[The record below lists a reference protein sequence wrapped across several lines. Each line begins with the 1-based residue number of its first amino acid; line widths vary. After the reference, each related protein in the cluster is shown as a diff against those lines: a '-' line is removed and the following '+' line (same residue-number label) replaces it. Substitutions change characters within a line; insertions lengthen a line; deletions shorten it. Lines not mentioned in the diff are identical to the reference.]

1 MLYRNYGKTNE
12 KVSTLGFGLMRLPLS
27 DGKIDR
33 SKSSELLDYAI
44 SRGLNYLD
52 TAYPYHNGESEEF
65 LGEYL
70 KSRNIREKVFIAT
83 KLPSF
88 LIKTRDDFEKYF
100 NEQMKKLQLD
110 YVDFYLVH
118 ALNKEYFENVKSL
131 GVFEFLDYLKAQGK
145 IKHVGFS
152 FHDKLEVFKE
162 IVDSYPWEFCQIQY
176 NILDANYQAGEEGLK
191 YATDRGLGLAV
202 MEPLRGGRL
211 ASNVPKDIKE
221 LWDSA
226 EVKRTPAQWAFKYLW
241 NNENVDVVLS
251 GMNDFDQIKD
261 NIDTAET
268 TDANSLSHSETEL
281 IEKVKEKY
289 ISKIKVNCTA
299 CRYCMPCPMGVN
311 IPKAFDYL
319 NNASLFDDLSTFK
332 ENYIKSLKDKESPVN
347 CIKCGKCETICPQ
360 HIEIRKS
367 LEETISVFNL

>member
-70 KSRNIREKVFIAT
+70 KSRNIREKIFIAT

-131 GVFEFLDYLKAQGK
+131 GVFEFLDSLKAQGK

>member
-131 GVFEFLDYLKAQGK
+131 GVFEFLDSLKAQGK

-211 ASNVPKDIKE
+211 ASNVPNDIKE

-367 LEETISVFNL
+367 LEETISIFNL

>member
-131 GVFEFLDYLKAQGK
+131 GVFEFLDSLKAQGK

-367 LEETISVFNL
+367 LEETISIFNL

>member
-12 KVSTLGFGLMRLPLS
+12 KVSILGFGLMRLPLS

-131 GVFEFLDYLKAQGK
+131 GVFEFLDSLKAQGK

-268 TDANSLSHSETEL
+268 TDANSLSHSEIEL

>member
-131 GVFEFLDYLKAQGK
+131 GVFEFLDSLKAQGK

-152 FHDKLEVFKE
+152 FHDKLEVFKKLL
-162 IVDSYPWEFCQIQY
+162 ILTLGNSAKY
-176 NILDANYQAGEEGLK
+176 NI
-191 YATDRGLGLAV
+191 
-202 MEPLRGGRL
+202 
-211 ASNVPKDIKE
+211 
-221 LWDSA
+221 
-226 EVKRTPAQWAFKYLW
+226 
-241 NNENVDVVLS
+241 
-251 GMNDFDQIKD
+251 
-261 NIDTAET
+261 
-268 TDANSLSHSETEL
+268 
-281 IEKVKEKY
+281 
-289 ISKIKVNCTA
+289 IS
-299 CRYCMPCPMGVN
+299 
-311 IPKAFDYL
+311 
-319 NNASLFDDLSTFK
+319 
-332 ENYIKSLKDKESPVN
+332 
-347 CIKCGKCETICPQ
+347 
-360 HIEIRKS
+360 
-367 LEETISVFNL
+367 

>member
-1 MLYRNYGKTNE
+1 MLYRNYGKTSE
-12 KVSTLGFGLMRLPLS
+12 KVSLLGFGLMRLPLL

-33 SKSSELLDYAI
+33 KKSSELLDYAI
-44 SRGLNYLD
+44 SRGVNYLD
-52 TAYPYHNGESEEF
+52 TAYPYHSGESEEF

-70 KSRNIREKVFIAT
+70 KSHNIRDKVFIAT

-88 LIKTRDDFEKYF
+88 LIKTKEDMEKYF
-100 NEQMKKLQLD
+100 NEQMEKLQLD

-118 ALNKEYFENVKSL
+118 ALNKEYFENVKAL
-131 GVFEFLDYLKAQGK
+131 GVFEFLDSLKAQGK

-176 NILDANYQAGEEGLK
+176 NILDTNYQAGEEGLR

-202 MEPLRGGRL
+202 MEPLRGGKL
-211 ASNVPKDIKE
+211 ASNVPKDIKD

-226 EVKRTPAQWAFKYLW
+226 DIKRTPAQWAFKYLW
-241 NNENVDVVLS
+241 NNERVNVVLS
-251 GMNDFDQIKD
+251 GMNDFEQD

-268 TDANSLSHSETEL
+268 TEANSLSKAETEL

-299 CRYCMPCPMGVN
+299 CRYCMPCPVGVN

-319 NNASLFDDLSTFK
+319 NNASLFDDLSTYK
-332 ENYIKSLKDKESPVN
+332 DNYIKSLKDNESPTN
-347 CIKCGKCETICPQ
+347 CIKCGKCENICPQ
-360 HIEIRKS
+360 HIEIRKA
-367 LEETISVFNL
+367 LEETVSVFGL

>member
-131 GVFEFLDYLKAQGK
+131 GVFEFLDSLKAQGK

-226 EVKRTPAQWAFKYLW
+226 EVKRTSAQWAFKYLW

-367 LEETISVFNL
+367 LEKTISIFNL

>member
-131 GVFEFLDYLKAQGK
+131 GVFEFLDSLKAQGK

-226 EVKRTPAQWAFKYLW
+226 EVKRTSAQWAFKYLW

-367 LEETISVFNL
+367 LEETISIFNL

>member
-12 KVSTLGFGLMRLPLS
+12 KVSLLGFGLMRLPLL

-33 SKSSELLDYAI
+33 KKSSELLDYAI
-44 SRGLNYLD
+44 SRGVNYLD
-52 TAYPYHNGESEEF
+52 TAYPYHSGGSEEF

-70 KSRNIREKVFIAT
+70 KSHNIRDNVFIAT

-88 LIKTRDDFEKYF
+88 LIKTKEDMEKYF
-100 NEQMKKLQLD
+100 NEQMEKLQLD

-118 ALNKEYFENVKSL
+118 ALNKEYFENVKAL
-131 GVFEFLDYLKAQGK
+131 GVFEFLDSLKAQGK

-176 NILDANYQAGEEGLK
+176 NILDTNYQAGEEGLR

-202 MEPLRGGRL
+202 MEPLRGGKL
-211 ASNVPKDIKE
+211 ASNVPKDIKD

-226 EVKRTPAQWAFKYLW
+226 DIKRTPAQWAFKYLW
-241 NNENVDVVLS
+241 NNERVNVVLS
-251 GMNDFDQIKD
+251 GMNDFEQIKD

-268 TDANSLSHSETEL
+268 TEANSLSKAETEL

-299 CRYCMPCPMGVN
+299 CRYCMPCPVGVN

-319 NNASLFDDLSTFK
+319 NNASLFDDLSTYK
-332 ENYIKSLKDKESPVN
+332 DNYIKSLKDNESPTN
-347 CIKCGKCETICPQ
+347 CIKCGKCENICPQ
-360 HIEIRKS
+360 HIEIRKA
-367 LEETISVFNL
+367 LEETVSVFGL